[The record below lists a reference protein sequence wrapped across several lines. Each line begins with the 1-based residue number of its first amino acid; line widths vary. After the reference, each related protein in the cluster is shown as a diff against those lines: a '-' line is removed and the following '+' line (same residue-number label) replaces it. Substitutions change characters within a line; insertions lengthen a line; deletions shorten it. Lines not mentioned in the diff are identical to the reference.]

1 MISHCPHCGR
11 SVSREE
17 WLVKTRLGWIPTTC
31 AAGDGPTAC
40 LGSER
45 IRNVSNFYC
54 TVKYGE
60 KYGFL
65 MGPYPT
71 YEEAESRL
79 HIAKKRL
86 DDTDPRAA
94 WYAYG
99 LASWQDEIKTVF
111 GK

>member
-11 SVSREE
+11 LVSREE

-31 AAGDGPTAC
+31 AAGDGPAAC

-45 IRNVSNFYC
+45 IRNHSNFYC
-54 TVKYGE
+54 TVKDG
-60 KYGFL
+60 KRSGFL
-65 MGPYPT
+65 LGPYPT
-71 YEEAESRL
+71 YEDAEYHL
-79 HIAKKRL
+79 PTAKKKAHDSDHRS
-86 DDTDPRAA
+86 A

-99 LASWQDEIKTVF
+99 IASSEYEIKTVF